1 MYDKV
6 LNNVLRSLLKITLL
20 FSKVSCEINSFMI
33 LLVKIILKIH
43 IKAKKIKTNKKEQN
57 QKQMK
62 CNENCDM

>member
-43 IKAKKIKTNKKEQN
+43 IKTKKIKTNKQ
-57 QKQMK
+57 
-62 CNENCDM
+62 